1 MVLFKIFLFQ
11 SNVNIKIFFKK
22 KQTQINNMFIFDL
35 ILLNIYKKNMKKFIM
50 FFCILSTSLTF
61 AQSKL
66 PNVTL
71 KSIDGKSVN
80 LSNYNSKSKPVI
92 ISFWATWCGPCIKEL
107 KAINSVYDKWQKET
121 GVELVAVSIDDARTK
136 NRVKSQ
142 VAGAGWDY
150 TILIDDNHDLKR
162 AMNVVNVPYTVIVH
176 EGKIVYSHSN
186 YTPGIENDI
195 YKKLQSLVK

>member
-1 MVLFKIFLFQ
+1 MCRNFLF
-11 SNVNIKIFFKK
+11 VFFLCS
-22 KQTQINNMFIFDL
+22 T
-35 ILLNIYKKNMKKFIM
+35 
-50 FFCILSTSLTF
+50 LSF

-71 KSIDGKSVN
+71 KTLDGKSIN
-80 LSNYNSKSKPVI
+80 LSSYNSKSKPVV

-107 KAINSVYDKWQKET
+107 KAINSVYAKWQKET

-142 VAGAGWDY
+142 VSGAGWKY
-150 TILIDDNHDLKR
+150 TVLMDENHELKR
-162 AMNVVNVPYTVIVH
+162 AMNVVNVPYTVIVY

>member
-1 MVLFKIFLFQ
+1 MSKNYLLVFFLC
-11 SNVNIKIFFKK
+11 S
-22 KQTQINNMFIFDL
+22 M
-35 ILLNIYKKNMKKFIM
+35 
-50 FFCILSTSLTF
+50 LSF
-61 AQSKL
+61 AQNKL

-71 KSIDGKSVN
+71 KSIDGKSINVA
-80 LSNYNSKSKPVI
+80 SYNTKSKPVI

-107 KAINSVYDKWQKET
+107 KEINKVYKQWQKET

-142 VAGAGWDY
+142 VAGAGWNY
-150 TILIDDNHDLKR
+150 TVLIDENHELKR
-162 AMNVVNVPYTVIVH
+162 AMNVVNVPYTVIVY

-186 YTPGIENDI
+186 YTPGIENDL

>member
-1 MVLFKIFLFQ
+1 MSRI
-11 SNVNIKIFFKK
+11 
-22 KQTQINNMFIFDL
+22 
-35 ILLNIYKKNMKKFIM
+35 IM
-50 FFCILSTSLTF
+50 FVLLLCTSLSF
-61 AQSKL
+61 AQAKL

-71 KSIDGKSVN
+71 KSLEGKSVN
-80 LSNYNSKSKPVI
+80 LSSYNSKSKPVV

-107 KAINSVYDKWQKET
+107 KAIHSVYDKWQKEL

-142 VAGAGWDY
+142 VTGAGWKY
-150 TILIDDNHDLKR
+150 TILMDENHELKR
-162 AMNVVNVPYTVIVH
+162 AMNVANVPYTVIVH

-195 YKKLQSLVK
+195 YKKLKSLVK

>member
-1 MVLFKIFLFQ
+1 MMKIITLLC
-11 SNVNIKIFFKK
+11 
-22 KQTQINNMFIFDL
+22 L
-35 ILLNIYKKNMKKFIM
+35 I
-50 FFCILSTSLTF
+50 STTLMF

-71 KSIDGKSVN
+71 KSLDGKSVN
-80 LSNYNSKSKPVI
+80 LSSYNSKSKPVI

-142 VAGAGWDY
+142 VSGAGWDY
-150 TILIDDNHDLKR
+150 TVLMDENHELKR
-162 AMNVVNVPYTVIVH
+162 AMNVVNVPYTVIVY

-195 YKKLQSLVK
+195 YKKVKSLVK